1 MIKKSSPPGG
11 VQKYSREVNEML
23 GRLTKSYVVGRAP
36 ALQIAG
42 LAAHIRS
49 ERFWNAI
56 TAEPDLAI
64 RGMIIEAHA
73 KAWAKLQRAAWK
85 KAEPF

>member
-1 MIKKSSPPGG
+1 MIKRPSPPGG
-11 VQKYSREVNEML
+11 VQKYSREVNETL
-23 GRLTKSYVVGRAP
+23 GRLTKSYTVGRAP

-56 TAEPDLAI
+56 TSEPDLQI

-73 KAWAKLQRAAWK
+73 KAWAKLQRAAWRRQ
-85 KAEPF
+85 EPF